1 MRRVRAC
8 YRTGCEGAATTLATI
23 RQTSGNTISS
33 VGKATSHDSAQAP
46 GQVARN
52 AGVAP
57 RLRRVEMTD
66 TTAVMRMD
74 STNGITIGA

>member
-1 MRRVRAC
+1 MQ
-8 YRTGCEGAATTLATI
+8 ATI
-23 RQTSGNTISS
+23 LRTMGSTSSR
-33 VGKATSHDSAQAP
+33 VGKATSHESAQAP

-57 RLRRVEMTD
+57 RLRSVEMTD

-74 STNGITIGA
+74 STNGIMIGA